1 MITQDESVA
10 VGSRTEDWQAWGAC
24 RGLDPGLFFPGPDDD
39 YEEALVICR
48 GCRVREECLQYA
60 LENRERFGI
69 WGGTTERQRRR
80 LMRRSA

>member
-1 MITQDESVA
+1 MTIQNEMVA
-10 VGSRTEDWQAWGAC
+10 GVRAEDWQAWGAC
-24 RGLDPGLFFPGPDDD
+24 RGLDPGIFFPGPEDD
-39 YEEALVICR
+39 YEEALAVCR
-48 GCRVREECLQYA
+48 TCRVREECLQYA